1 MAPGASDW
9 YLGLPEMR
17 FATIAIVGRA
27 NVGKSTFLNA
37 ALSEPLAIVSV
48 RPQTTRDALLGI
60 VHRPDAQLAFL
71 DTPGLHHARNELGRR
86 MNAAALDAARLADVL
101 LFMTDIDPAGSR
113 KKALEL
119 APEDREIL
127 ERLPERTPTVAAVN
141 KLDLCRDKNR
151 ILPLLTELEK
161 TRSFAAIVPVSLRDP
176 RDPPR
181 LLDALVAVAPEGDP
195 GHPDDALTD
204 RPTSFF
210 AREYVRESVL
220 HATRAEVPHAVAV
233 AVDEFIETPTL
244 VSIRATLHVEK
255 PGQRKILVGTGGTTI
270 RDVGIAA
277 RKRIEE
283 LVGRKVHLELFVRVT
298 PRWRDTRRML
308 AELGHEPET
317 RRYAEAQASGLN
329 QKRAKR
335 AAEAGTEGAPRPTAR
350 ASDRTKG
357 KRTR

>member
-1 MAPGASDW
+1 MAPRPSDW

-37 ALSEPLAIVSV
+37 ALCEPLAIVSQ
-48 RPQTTRDALLGI
+48 RPQTTRDTLLGV
-60 VHRPDAQLAFL
+60 VHRKDAQLAFL

-101 LFMTDIDPAGSR
+101 LFMTDIDPVGSR

-141 KLDLCRDKNR
+141 KLDLCRDKGR
-151 ILPLLTELEK
+151 VLPLLTELEK
-161 TRSFAAIVPVSLRDP
+161 ARDFAAIVPVSLRDP
-176 RDPPR
+176 LDPQR
-181 LLDALVAVAPEGDP
+181 LLDALAEVAPEGEP

-233 AVDEFIETPTL
+233 AVEEYVETPKL
-244 VSIRATLHVEK
+244 VRILATLHVEK

-270 RDVGIAA
+270 RDIGIAA
-277 RKRIEE
+277 RKRIEG

-298 PRWRDTRRML
+298 PRWRDAPRML
-308 AELGHEPET
+308 AELGHAHSKEPV
-317 RRYAEAQASGLN
+317 
-329 QKRAKR
+329 
-335 AAEAGTEGAPRPTAR
+335 AR
-350 ASDRTKG
+350 ASARTKG
-357 KRTR
+357 QRTR

>member
-17 FATIAIVGRA
+17 FATVAIVGRA

-37 ALSEPLAIVSV
+37 ALREPLAIVSV
-48 RPQTTRDALLGI
+48 RPQTTRDALLGV
-60 VHRPDAQLAFL
+60 VHRADAQLAFL

-101 LFMTDIDPAGSR
+101 LFMTDIDPGSR

-119 APEDREIL
+119 SPEDREIL
-127 ERLPERTPTVAAVN
+127 ERLPERTPAVAAVN
-141 KLDLCRDKNR
+141 KLDLCRDKAR
-151 ILPLLTELEK
+151 VLPLLVELEK
-161 TRSFAAIVPVSLRDP
+161 ARPFAAIVPVSLRDP

-181 LLDALVAVAPEGDP
+181 LLDALVEVSPEGDP

-233 AVDEFIETPTL
+233 AVDEFVETPTL
-244 VSIRATLHVEK
+244 VRIRATLHVEK
-255 PGQRKILVGTGGTTI
+255 PGQRKILVGSGGTTI
-270 RDVGIAA
+270 RSVGIAA
-277 RKRIEE
+277 RKRIEW

-298 PRWRDTRRML
+298 PRWRDTPRML
-308 AELGHEPET
+308 AELGHD
-317 RRYAEAQASGLN
+317 SGS
-329 QKRAKR
+329 
-335 AAEAGTEGAPRPTAR
+335 PRPAAR
-350 ASDRTKG
+350 TSDRRKS
-357 KRTR
+357 KRTL

>member
-17 FATIAIVGRA
+17 FATVAIVGRA

-37 ALSEPLAIVSV
+37 ALREPLAIVSV

-60 VHRPDAQLAFL
+60 VHRADAQLAFL

-113 KKALEL
+113 KKVLEL
-119 APEDREIL
+119 APEDRDIL
-127 ERLPERTPTVAAVN
+127 ERLPERTPAVAAVN
-141 KLDLCRDKNR
+141 KLDLCRDKAR
-151 ILPLLTELEK
+151 VLPLLTELEK
-161 TRSFAAIVPVSLRDP
+161 ARPFAAIVPVSLRDP

-181 LLDALVAVAPEGDP
+181 LLDALVEVSPEGDP

-233 AVDEFIETPTL
+233 AVDEFVETPTL
-244 VSIRATLHVEK
+244 VRIRATLHVEK
-255 PGQRKILVGTGGTTI
+255 PGQRKILVGKGGTTI

-277 RKRIEE
+277 RKRIEG

-298 PRWRDTRRML
+298 PRWRDAPRML
-308 AELGHEPET
+308 AELGHDP
-317 RRYAEAQASGLN
+317 
-329 QKRAKR
+329 
-335 AAEAGTEGAPRPTAR
+335 GAPRADAR
-350 ASDRTKG
+350 TGERNKG
-357 KRTR
+357 KRKR